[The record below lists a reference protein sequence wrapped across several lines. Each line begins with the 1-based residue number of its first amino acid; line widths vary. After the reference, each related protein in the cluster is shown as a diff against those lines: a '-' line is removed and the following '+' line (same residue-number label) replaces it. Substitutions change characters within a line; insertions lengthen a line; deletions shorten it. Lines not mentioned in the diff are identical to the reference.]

1 MIRKVQ
7 EHQAASIERIGELF
21 CNHWHEAGRERGRGG
36 GGRGGGGE
44 GEMGERGTAAGDE
57 AA

>member
-7 EHQAASIERIGELF
+7 EHQAASIEKTGELF
-21 CNHWHEAGRERGRGG
+21 CIHWHEAGRERGRGG
-36 GGRGGGGE
+36 GDGGE
-44 GEMGERGTAAGDE
+44 EEGERGTAAGDE